1 MWKHKYEATVCGLVP
16 FHSISESSLGQ
27 VHTCITQMS
36 DVKCLCLLKFLINLL
51 TPIWKAKKIN
61 NARTPF
67 FKANFAIEEE
77 RNWLMEATSKIIIF
91 ILFLSQPKN
100 IILIEV
106 VSFSKL
112 PNQDIHH
119 QRTLS
124 SFPTSNRR
132 SLCTSYSKFT
142 FVSNMK
148 KCSSSYQPSRMF
160 VRRFFS

>member
-1 MWKHKYEATVCGLVP
+1 MRSRSIP
-16 FHSISESSLGQ
+16 FHLRIIFRSSPYMYYTNVWCKVFVFAQISHILAY
-27 VHTCITQMS
+27 TY
-36 DVKCLCLLKFLINLL
+36 LKS
-51 TPIWKAKKIN
+51 KKIN

-160 VRRFFS
+160 VRRFCS